1 MKPEIRDVIVRAAGQ
16 YGVDPEYMLRT
27 ARIESLMNP
36 RARNPVSNA
45 RGLFQFIPS
54 TARSYR
60 LSGETIYDP
69 VANSMAAARLTRA
82 NALYLARQGIPT
94 DHTWLYIAH
103 QQGAGGARELWRG
116 YKANGAID
124 QLPKTIRRN
133 VLANIPAG
141 KRKTIRTVRDFVG
154 FYGEK
159 MGVPSLGGAPPE
171 TDIVRQPL
179 VRGAGAVGTPVV
191 MPRALPIAE
200 RAQPASEPAPVVSR
214 LEWQPFEFRLLG
226 STLGS

>member
-1 MKPEIRDVIVRAAGQ
+1 MKPEIKEVIVRAARQ
-16 YGVDPEYMLRT
+16 YGVDPDYMLRT
-27 ARIESLMNP
+27 ARIESVLNP

-60 LSGETIYDP
+60 LTDQTIYDP

-82 NALYLARQGIPT
+82 NQLYLEKQGIPT

-116 YKANGAID
+116 YEANRTID
-124 QLPKTIRRN
+124 QLPKTIRHN

-154 FYGEK
+154 YYGEK
-159 MGVPSLGGAPPE
+159 MGGPSLGGVPPE
-171 TDIVRQPL
+171 TEMTRQPL
-179 VRGAGAVGTPVV
+179 TRGISTPVI

-200 RAQPASEPAPVVSR
+200 QAQPASEPAPVVSR
-214 LEWQPFEFRLLG
+214 LEWQPFEFRSLLYK
-226 STLGS
+226 